1 MFGLKPAG
9 QYHGSGANSTAD
21 TRYGLNIDYNL
32 GLLRAEENQMLSN
45 PPSVARHFP
54 PQVREL
60 GLHLLSSSS

>member
-1 MFGLKPAG
+1 MFGLKPSAG

-54 PQVREL
+54 PQVRERFV
-60 GLHLLSSSS
+60 